1 MSGKFSFLANSA
13 CDFKAYCW
21 TLTGGFSGKCKSI
34 QHSQIA
40 MIYSLLFLYNS
51 SNSYISGKKS
61 ASFCGISQGCRQIA
75 VFTVKFGNALADSF
89 AIFIHF

>member
-61 ASFCGISQGCRQIA
+61 ASFCGISHGCHQIA
-75 VFTVKFGNALADSF
+75 VSTTNQGKSEIDSF
-89 AIFIHF
+89 AIWIHF